1 MEKVEHS
8 DWKQIWGDKK
18 IPEWD
23 YLSQVIL
30 SVLESEICDFR
41 DKKILETGSGTGRIS
56 LRLAKRGAKIYLM
69 DKEPEA
75 IAFSRKIF
83 NEEKIPASLN
93 LASILDMPY
102 ASDTFDIVW
111 NAGVIEHFTG
121 DVQKSSVREML
132 RVCKK
137 GGLVVT
143 LNPYA
148 KSFLHSIGKSIIER
162 ITDYPFTDEVPITTL
177 SAYVTELG
185 CRLKKS
191 EFSVGFIVFISGMFK
206 RLSLLPAGFIF
217 NLIFEGCNRLFC
229 LLDNSFL
236 RRPLRKVDLWLSRLF
251 GGYLLVTVF
260 EKL

>member
-18 IPEWD
+18 IPAWD

-30 SVLESEICDFR
+30 SVLESEICDFH
-41 DKKILETGSGTGRIS
+41 DKKILEAGSGTGRIS
-56 LRLAKRGAKIYLM
+56 LRLAKKGAKVYLM
-69 DKEPEA
+69 DEEPEA

-83 NEEKIPASLN
+83 NEEKIPVSLS
-93 LASILDMPY
+93 LSSILDMPY
-102 ASDTFDIVW
+102 ANGTFDIVW

-121 DVQKSSVREML
+121 EVQKSSVREML
-132 RVCKK
+132 RVCRN

-148 KSFLHSIGKSIIER
+148 KSFLHSIGRFIIEKM
-162 ITDYPFTDEVPITTL
+162 TDYPFKDEVPVATL
-177 SAYVTELG
+177 SVYAPELG
-185 CRLKKS
+185 CRPKKS
-191 EFSVGFIVFISGMFK
+191 EFSVGFIVFIAGMFK

-217 NLIFEGCNRLFC
+217 NPIFEGCNRLFC

-236 RRPLRKVDLWLSRLF
+236 RRPLRKIDLWLSRFF